1 MAKKED
7 KKFIE
12 DQIPVQDRP
21 PAFRPDQAGGSVG
34 GFGKKLKP
42 TSKFLQAKQKEAQ
55 RQKLQREIDQQESLF
70 TKGGEFKQKPV
81 LAKKMS
87 FMQQDFMR
95 SEAKRLR
102 NINQQIPTQQFKSSS
117 GAKINTTPKD
127 LKPTSKFLKTQKI
140 QTQVLQQTPTQTSK
154 KTGVFK
160 LKEKPADKFT
170 SQQTRTREKLTPTQK
185 RQVDIETQ
193 VAQITNPQG
202 TKGFNRLQPNLTL
215 SNKEAR
221 LLSNRIYQNPTG
233 VAFDDKAVVVG
244 SKVIT
249 TVAAGKAIVELAPAL
264 LPQEQQE
271 KIETLS
277 VPDELAI
284 QKAIEEKQTISPDE
298 ISDLA
303 VKTKIKPAIET
314 EPERVKRVST
324 FDPQEISDLAV
335 KTKPKPS
342 EETLIGTQEDV
353 ELDEPDLEE
362 VELTDPNEQQEGEL
376 GNPVPLIEID
386 VVPEQ
391 DLEQEEVVE
400 TVPEPIT
407 ENELEQETEPEII
420 PPPDD
425 DDDDD
430 PPPPPDDDDDGP
442 PPPPPD
448 DDDDDKRGEP
458 PPPPPDDFGNVV
470 VTPFEEKEDKPKKKA
485 KGRPRRKI
493 KLKKKP
499 SKNQFKVKNGL
510 KPTVTNFKTRKSS
523 FQSNNVTGEIFKA
536 PKGTEFDTNA
546 GFRED
551 SFKGIKFA
559 DKKLKFK
566 NRKDVL
572 LAAEKKGLI

>member
-12 DQIPVQDRP
+12 EQIPVQDRP
-21 PAFRPDQAGGSVG
+21 PLRPDQAGGSVG
-34 GFGKKLKP
+34 GFGKKLVP
-42 TSKFLQAKQKEAQ
+42 TKKFQQQVAERGFFDKKV
-55 RQKLQREIDQQESLF
+55 KVID
-70 TKGGEFKQKPV
+70 T
-81 LAKKMS
+81 
-87 FMQQDFMR
+87 
-95 SEAKRLR
+95 
-102 NINQQIPTQQFKSSS
+102 QIPK
-117 GAKINTTPKD
+117 NTP
-127 LKPTSKFLKTQKI
+127 PLKT
-140 QTQVLQQTPTQTSK
+140 K

-170 SQQTRTREKLTPTQK
+170 SQQTRTREKLTPTKK

-202 TKGFNRLQPNLTL
+202 TKGFNKLEPNLTL

-221 LLSNRIYQNPTG
+221 LLSNKIYQNPTG
-233 VAFDDKAVVVG
+233 VAFDNKAVVVG
-244 SKVIT
+244 SNVIT
-249 TVAAGKAIVELAPAL
+249 TVAGGKAIVELAPAL

-277 VPDELAI
+277 VPDELQI
-284 QKAIEEKQTISPDE
+284 QKVIEEKQTISPDE

-324 FDPQEISDLAV
+324 FEPQEISDLAV

-342 EETLIGTQEDV
+342 EETLIGTQEDI
-353 ELDEPDLEE
+353 ELEEPDLEE
-362 VELTDPNEQQEGEL
+362 VQLTDPNEEQEGEL
-376 GNPVPLIEID
+376 GDPVPLIEVD
-386 VVPEQ
+386 VVPQQ
-391 DLEQEEVVE
+391 DLEQEELVE

-407 ENELEQETEPEII
+407 EEELEEETKPEITVPAFI
-420 PPPDD
+420 DNDDDNNDD
-425 DDDDD
+425 DDDT
-430 PPPPPDDDDDGP
+430 

-448 DDDDDKRGEP
+448 DDDDDKNGEP
-458 PPPPPDDFGNVV
+458 PPPPPDDFGDVV
-470 VTPFEEKEDKPKKKA
+470 VTPFKEKEDKPKKKA

-572 LAAEKKGLI
+572 LAAEKKGLL

>member
-1 MAKKED
+1 MAKKKD
-7 KKFIE
+7 DKFIE

-34 GFGKKLKP
+34 GFGKKLVPRK
-42 TSKFLQAKQKEAQ
+42 KFQQKVAE
-55 RQKLQREIDQQESLF
+55 RGFFDKKVKVIDTEIPKN
-70 TKGGEFKQKPV
+70 TPPV
-81 LAKKMS
+81 
-87 FMQQDFMR
+87 
-95 SEAKRLR
+95 
-102 NINQQIPTQQFKSSS
+102 
-117 GAKINTTPKD
+117 
-127 LKPTSKFLKTQKI
+127 KT
-140 QTQVLQQTPTQTSK
+140 K

-170 SQQTRTREKLTPTQK
+170 SQQTRTRVKLTPTQK

-193 VAQITNPQG
+193 IAQITNPKG
-202 TKGFNRLQPNLTL
+202 TKGFNRLEPNLTL

-221 LLSNRIYQNPTG
+221 LLSNKIYQNPTG
-233 VAFDDKAVVVG
+233 VAFDNKAVVVG

-249 TVAAGKAIVELAPAL
+249 TVAGGKAIVELAPAL

-277 VPDELAI
+277 VPDELQI
-284 QKAIEEKQTISPDE
+284 QKVIEEKQTISPDE

-335 KTKPKPS
+335 KTKPKPL
-342 EETLIGTQEDV
+342 EETIIGTEEDI
-353 ELDEPDLEE
+353 ELEEPDLEE
-362 VELTDPNEQQEGEL
+362 VELIDPNEEQGEL
-376 GNPVPLIEID
+376 ENPIELIEDI
-386 VVPEQ
+386 VPEPII
-391 DLEQEEVVE
+391 EQEEVFE

-407 ENELEQETEPEII
+407 EEELEEETKPEII
-420 PPPDD
+420 PPPEDISG
-425 DDDDD
+425 DD
-430 PPPPPDDDDDGP
+430 PPPPPDDDDDTP
-442 PPPPPD
+442 PPPPDD

-458 PPPPPDDFGNVV
+458 PPPPPDDFGDVV
-470 VTPFEEKEDKPKKKA
+470 VTPFKEKEDKPKKKA

-536 PKGTEFDTNA
+536 PKGIEFDTNA

-572 LAAEKKGLI
+572 VAAEKKGLI

>member
-12 DQIPVQDRP
+12 EQIPVQDRP
-21 PAFRPDQAGGSVG
+21 PALRPDQAGGSVG
-34 GFGKKLKP
+34 GFGKKLVPRK
-42 TSKFLQAKQKEAQ
+42 KFQQQVAERGFFDKKV
-55 RQKLQREIDQQESLF
+55 KVID
-70 TKGGEFKQKPV
+70 T
-81 LAKKMS
+81 
-87 FMQQDFMR
+87 
-95 SEAKRLR
+95 
-102 NINQQIPTQQFKSSS
+102 QIPK
-117 GAKINTTPKD
+117 NTP
-127 LKPTSKFLKTQKI
+127 PVKT
-140 QTQVLQQTPTQTSK
+140 K

-202 TKGFNRLQPNLTL
+202 TKGFNKLEPNLTL

-233 VAFDDKAVVVG
+233 VAFDNKAVVVG

-249 TVAAGKAIVELAPAL
+249 TVAGGKAIVELAPAL

-271 KIETLS
+271 KIKTLS
-277 VPDELAI
+277 VPDELQI
-284 QKAIEEKQTISPDE
+284 QKVIEEKQTISPDE

-303 VKTKIKPAIET
+303 VKTKIKPTIET

-324 FDPQEISDLAV
+324 FKPQEISDLAV

-342 EETLIGTQEDV
+342 EETLIGTQEDI
-353 ELDEPDLEE
+353 ELEEPDLEE
-362 VELTDPNEQQEGEL
+362 VELTDPNEEQEGEL
-376 GNPVPLIEID
+376 GDPVPLIEVD
-386 VVPEQ
+386 VVPQQ
-391 DLEQEEVVE
+391 DLEQEELVE

-407 ENELEQETEPEII
+407 EEELEEETKPEITVPAFI
-420 PPPDD
+420 DNDDDNNDD
-425 DDDDD
+425 DDDT
-430 PPPPPDDDDDGP
+430 

-448 DDDDDKRGEP
+448 DDDDDKNGEP
-458 PPPPPDDFGNVV
+458 PPPPPDDFGDIV
-470 VTPFEEKEDKPKKKA
+470 VTPFQEKEDKPKKKA

-499 SKNQFKVKNGL
+499 SKNQFRVKNGL

-572 LAAEKKGLI
+572 VAAEKKGLI

>member
-12 DQIPVQDRP
+12 EQIPVQDRP
-21 PAFRPDQAGGSVG
+21 PLRPDQAGGSVG
-34 GFGKKLKP
+34 GFGKKLVP
-42 TSKFLQAKQKEAQ
+42 TKKFQQQVAERGFFDKKV
-55 RQKLQREIDQQESLF
+55 KVID
-70 TKGGEFKQKPV
+70 T
-81 LAKKMS
+81 
-87 FMQQDFMR
+87 
-95 SEAKRLR
+95 
-102 NINQQIPTQQFKSSS
+102 QIPK
-117 GAKINTTPKD
+117 NTP
-127 LKPTSKFLKTQKI
+127 PLKT
-140 QTQVLQQTPTQTSK
+140 K

-193 VAQITNPQG
+193 VAQITNPKG
-202 TKGFNRLQPNLTL
+202 TKGFNKLEPNLTL

-221 LLSNRIYQNPTG
+221 LLSNKIYQNPTG
-233 VAFDDKAVVVG
+233 VAFDNKAVVVG

-249 TVAAGKAIVELAPAL
+249 TVAGGKAIVELAPAL

-277 VPDELAI
+277 VPDELQI
-284 QKAIEEKQTISPDE
+284 QKVIEEKQTISPDE

-324 FDPQEISDLAV
+324 FEPQEISDLAV

-342 EETLIGTQEDV
+342 EETLIGTQEDI
-353 ELDEPDLEE
+353 ELEEPDLEE
-362 VELTDPNEQQEGEL
+362 VELTDPNEEQEGEL
-376 GNPVPLIEID
+376 GDPVPLIEID

-391 DLEQEEVVE
+391 NIEQEELVE
-400 TVPEPIT
+400 TVPDPIT
-407 ENELEQETEPEII
+407 EEELEEETKPEII

-425 DDDDD
+425 DDDDT
-430 PPPPPDDDDDGP
+430 PPPPPDE
-442 PPPPPD
+442 
-448 DDDDDKRGEP
+448 DDDDKRGEP

-470 VTPFEEKEDKPKKKA
+470 VTPFEEKENKPKKKA

-572 LAAEKKGLI
+572 VAAEKKGLI

>member
-12 DQIPVQDRP
+12 EQIPVQDRP
-21 PAFRPDQAGGSVG
+21 PLRPDQAGGSVG
-34 GFGKKLKP
+34 GFGKKLVP
-42 TSKFLQAKQKEAQ
+42 TKKFQQQVAERGFFDKKV
-55 RQKLQREIDQQESLF
+55 KVID
-70 TKGGEFKQKPV
+70 T
-81 LAKKMS
+81 
-87 FMQQDFMR
+87 
-95 SEAKRLR
+95 
-102 NINQQIPTQQFKSSS
+102 QIPK
-117 GAKINTTPKD
+117 NTP
-127 LKPTSKFLKTQKI
+127 PLKT
-140 QTQVLQQTPTQTSK
+140 K

-170 SQQTRTREKLTPTQK
+170 SQQTRTREKLTPTKK

-202 TKGFNRLQPNLTL
+202 TKGFNKLEPNLTL

-221 LLSNRIYQNPTG
+221 LLSNKIYQNPTG
-233 VAFDDKAVVVG
+233 VAFDNKAVVVG
-244 SKVIT
+244 SNVIT
-249 TVAAGKAIVELAPAL
+249 TVAGGKAIVELAPAL

-277 VPDELAI
+277 VPDELQI
-284 QKAIEEKQTISPDE
+284 QKVIEEKQTISPDE

-342 EETLIGTQEDV
+342 EETLIGTQEDI
-353 ELDEPDLEE
+353 ELEEPDLEE
-362 VELTDPNEQQEGEL
+362 VELTDPNEEQEGEL
-376 GNPVPLIEID
+376 GDPVPLIEVD
-386 VVPEQ
+386 VVPQQ
-391 DLEQEEVVE
+391 DLEQEELVE

-407 ENELEQETEPEII
+407 EEELEDETKPEITVPAFI
-420 PPPDD
+420 DNDDDNDD
-425 DDDDD
+425 DDDDT
-430 PPPPPDDDDDGP
+430 

-448 DDDDDKRGEP
+448 DDDDDKNGEP
-458 PPPPPDDFGNVV
+458 PPPPPDDFGDVV
-470 VTPFEEKEDKPKKKA
+470 VTPFKEKEDKPKKKA

-499 SKNQFKVKNGL
+499 SKNQFRVKNGL

>member
-34 GFGKKLKP
+34 GFGKKLVP
-42 TSKFLQAKQKEAQ
+42 TKKFQQQVAERGFFDKKV
-55 RQKLQREIDQQESLF
+55 KVID
-70 TKGGEFKQKPV
+70 T
-81 LAKKMS
+81 
-87 FMQQDFMR
+87 
-95 SEAKRLR
+95 
-102 NINQQIPTQQFKSSS
+102 QIPKNTPP
-117 GAKINTTPKD
+117 AKT
-127 LKPTSKFLKTQKI
+127 
-140 QTQVLQQTPTQTSK
+140 K

-170 SQQTRTREKLTPTQK
+170 SQQTRNREKLTPTKK

-202 TKGFNRLQPNLTL
+202 TKGFNKLEPNLTL

-244 SKVIT
+244 GKVIT

-277 VPDELAI
+277 VPDELQI
-284 QKAIEEKQTISPDE
+284 QKVIEEKQTISPDE

-342 EETLIGTQEDV
+342 EETLIGTQEDI
-353 ELDEPDLEE
+353 ELEEPDLEE
-362 VELTDPNEQQEGEL
+362 VELTDPNEEQEGEL
-376 GNPVPLIEID
+376 GDPVPLIEVD
-386 VVPEQ
+386 VVPQQ
-391 DLEQEEVVE
+391 DLEQEELVE

-407 ENELEQETEPEII
+407 EEELEDETKPEITVPAFI
-420 PPPDD
+420 DNDDDNDD
-425 DDDDD
+425 DDDDT
-430 PPPPPDDDDDGP
+430 

-448 DDDDDKRGEP
+448 DDDDDKNGEP
-458 PPPPPDDFGNVV
+458 PPPPPDDFGDVV
-470 VTPFEEKEDKPKKKA
+470 VTPFKEKEDKPKKKA

-499 SKNQFKVKNGL
+499 SKNQFRVKNGL

-559 DKKLKFK
+559 NKKLKFK

-572 LAAEKKGLI
+572 VAAEKKGLI

>member
-12 DQIPVQDRP
+12 EQISVQDRP
-21 PAFRPDQAGGSVG
+21 PFRPDQPG
-34 GFGKKLKP
+34 GFFAGKPKKLKP

-55 RQKLQREIDQQESLF
+55 RQKLQREIGQQESLF

-81 LAKKMS
+81 LPKKMS
-87 FMQQDFMR
+87 FMQQDFMK

-102 NINQQIPTQQFKSSS
+102 NIQQQVPTQQFKSSS
-117 GAKINTTPKD
+117 SAKINKTPKD
-127 LKPTSKFLKTQKI
+127 LKPTSNFLKTQKI

-160 LKEKPADKFT
+160 LKEKPAEKFT
-170 SQQTRTREKLTPTQK
+170 SQQTRTREKLTPTQQ

-193 VAQITNPQG
+193 VAQITNPKG

-221 LLSNRIYQNPTG
+221 LLSNKIYQNPTG

-249 TVAAGKAIVELAPAL
+249 TVAGGKAIVELAPAL

-277 VPDELAI
+277 VPDELQI

-342 EETLIGTQEDV
+342 EETLIGTQEDI
-353 ELDEPDLEE
+353 ELEEPDLEE
-362 VELTDPNEQQEGEL
+362 VELTDPNEEQEGEL
-376 GNPVPLIEID
+376 GDPVPLIEVD
-386 VVPEQ
+386 VVPQQ

-400 TVPEPIT
+400 TVPDPIS
-407 ENELEQETEPEII
+407 EEELEEETKPEITVPAFI
-420 PPPDD
+420 DNDD
-425 DDDDD
+425 DDNEDDD
-430 PPPPPDDDDDGP
+430 DTPPPPPDE
-442 PPPPPD
+442 
-448 DDDDDKRGEP
+448 DDDDKRGEP

-470 VTPFEEKEDKPKKKA
+470 VTPFEEKENKPKKKA

-572 LAAEKKGLI
+572 VAAEKKGLI

>member
-12 DQIPVQDRP
+12 EQIPVQDRP
-21 PAFRPDQAGGSVG
+21 PALRPDQAGGSVG
-34 GFGKKLKP
+34 GFGKKLVPRK
-42 TSKFLQAKQKEAQ
+42 KFQQQVAERGFFDKKV
-55 RQKLQREIDQQESLF
+55 KVID
-70 TKGGEFKQKPV
+70 T
-81 LAKKMS
+81 
-87 FMQQDFMR
+87 
-95 SEAKRLR
+95 
-102 NINQQIPTQQFKSSS
+102 QIPK
-117 GAKINTTPKD
+117 NTP
-127 LKPTSKFLKTQKI
+127 PVKT
-140 QTQVLQQTPTQTSK
+140 K

-202 TKGFNRLQPNLTL
+202 TKGFNKLEPNLTL

-233 VAFDDKAVVVG
+233 VAFDNKAVVVG

-249 TVAAGKAIVELAPAL
+249 TVAGGKAIVELAPAL

-271 KIETLS
+271 KIKTLS
-277 VPDELAI
+277 VPDELQI
-284 QKAIEEKQTISPDE
+284 QKVIEEKQTISPDE

-303 VKTKIKPAIET
+303 VKTKIKPTIET

-324 FDPQEISDLAV
+324 FKPQEISDLAV

-342 EETLIGTQEDV
+342 EETLIGTQEDI
-353 ELDEPDLEE
+353 ELEEPDLEE
-362 VELTDPNEQQEGEL
+362 VELTDPNEEQEGEL
-376 GNPVPLIEID
+376 GDPVPLIEVD
-386 VVPEQ
+386 VVPQQ
-391 DLEQEEVVE
+391 DLEQEELVE

-407 ENELEQETEPEII
+407 EEELEEETKPEITVPAFI
-420 PPPDD
+420 DNDDDNNNDD
-425 DDDDD
+425 DDT
-430 PPPPPDDDDDGP
+430 

-448 DDDDDKRGEP
+448 DDDDDKNGEP
-458 PPPPPDDFGNVV
+458 PPPPPDDFGDIV
-470 VTPFEEKEDKPKKKA
+470 VTPFQEKEDKPKKKA

-499 SKNQFKVKNGL
+499 SKNQFRVKNGL

-572 LAAEKKGLI
+572 VAAEKKGLI

>member
-55 RQKLQREIDQQESLF
+55 RQKLQREIGQQESLF

-81 LAKKMS
+81 LPKKMS

-102 NINQQIPTQQFKSSS
+102 NIKQQVPTQQFKSSS

-170 SQQTRTREKLTPTQK
+170 SQQLRTREKLTPTQK

-193 VAQITNPQG
+193 VAQITNPKG

-221 LLSNRIYQNPTG
+221 LLSNKIYQNPTG
-233 VAFDDKAVVVG
+233 VAFDNKAVVVG
-244 SKVIT
+244 STVIT
-249 TVAAGKAIVELAPAL
+249 TVAGGKAIVELAPAL

-284 QKAIEEKQTISPDE
+284 QKVIEGKQTISPDE

-324 FDPQEISDLAV
+324 FDPAEIS
-335 KTKPKPS
+335 
-342 EETLIGTQEDV
+342 
-353 ELDEPDLEE
+353 DLEE
-362 VELTDPNEQQEGEL
+362 VELTDPNKEQEGEL
-376 GNPVPLIEID
+376 GDPVPLIEID
-386 VVPEQ
+386 VVPQQ
-391 DLEQEEVVE
+391 DLEQEDLVE

-407 ENELEQETEPEII
+407 EKELEQETKPEITVPAFI
-420 PPPDD
+420 DNDD
-425 DDDDD
+425 DNDDDLN
-430 PPPPPDDDDDGP
+430 GE

-470 VTPFEEKEDKPKKKA
+470 VTPFKEKEDKPKKKA
-485 KGRPRRKI
+485 KGRPKRKI

-523 FQSNNVTGEIFKA
+523 FQSNNVTGDIFKA

-572 LAAEKKGLI
+572 VAAEKKGLI

>member
-12 DQIPVQDRP
+12 EQIPVQDRP
-21 PAFRPDQAGGSVG
+21 PLRPDQAGGSVG
-34 GFGKKLKP
+34 GFGKKLVP
-42 TSKFLQAKQKEAQ
+42 TKKF
-55 RQKLQREIDQQESLF
+55 QQQVAERGF
-70 TKGGEFKQKPV
+70 FD
-81 LAKKMS
+81 KKVKVT
-87 FMQQDFMR
+87 DT
-95 SEAKRLR
+95 
-102 NINQQIPTQQFKSSS
+102 QIPK
-117 GAKINTTPKD
+117 NTP
-127 LKPTSKFLKTQKI
+127 PLKT
-140 QTQVLQQTPTQTSK
+140 K

-170 SQQTRTREKLTPTQK
+170 SQQTRTREKLTPTKK

-202 TKGFNRLQPNLTL
+202 TKGFNKLEPNLTL

-221 LLSNRIYQNPTG
+221 LLSNKIYQNPTG
-233 VAFDDKAVVVG
+233 VAFDNKAVVVG
-244 SKVIT
+244 SNVIT
-249 TVAAGKAIVELAPAL
+249 TVAGGKAIVELAPAL

-277 VPDELAI
+277 VPDELQI
-284 QKAIEEKQTISPDE
+284 QKVIEEKQTISPDE

-324 FDPQEISDLAV
+324 FEPQEISDLAV

-342 EETLIGTQEDV
+342 EETLIGTQEDI
-353 ELDEPDLEE
+353 ELEEPDLEE
-362 VELTDPNEQQEGEL
+362 VQLTDPNEEQEGEL
-376 GNPVPLIEID
+376 GDPVPLIEVD
-386 VVPEQ
+386 VVPQQ
-391 DLEQEEVVE
+391 DLEQEELVE

-407 ENELEQETEPEII
+407 EEELEEETKPEITVPAFI
-420 PPPDD
+420 DNDDDNNDD
-425 DDDDD
+425 DDDT
-430 PPPPPDDDDDGP
+430 P

-448 DDDDDKRGEP
+448 DDDDDLNGE
-458 PPPPPDDFGNVV
+458 PPPPPDDFGDVV

-493 KLKKKP
+493 KLKKKL

-572 LAAEKKGLI
+572 LAAEKKGLL

>member
-12 DQIPVQDRP
+12 EQIPVQDRP
-21 PAFRPDQAGGSVG
+21 PLRPDQAGGSVG
-34 GFGKKLKP
+34 GFGKKLVP
-42 TSKFLQAKQKEAQ
+42 TKKFQQQVAERGFFDKKV
-55 RQKLQREIDQQESLF
+55 KVID
-70 TKGGEFKQKPV
+70 T
-81 LAKKMS
+81 
-87 FMQQDFMR
+87 
-95 SEAKRLR
+95 
-102 NINQQIPTQQFKSSS
+102 QIPK
-117 GAKINTTPKD
+117 NTP
-127 LKPTSKFLKTQKI
+127 PLKT
-140 QTQVLQQTPTQTSK
+140 K

-170 SQQTRTREKLTPTQK
+170 SQQTRTREKLTPTKK

-202 TKGFNRLQPNLTL
+202 TKGFNKLEPNLTL

-221 LLSNRIYQNPTG
+221 LLSNKIYQNPTG
-233 VAFDDKAVVVG
+233 VAFDNKAVVVG
-244 SKVIT
+244 SNVIT
-249 TVAAGKAIVELAPAL
+249 TVAGGKAIVELAPAL

-277 VPDELAI
+277 VPDELQI
-284 QKAIEEKQTISPDE
+284 QKVIEEKQTISPDE

-324 FDPQEISDLAV
+324 FEPQEISDLAV

-342 EETLIGTQEDV
+342 EETLIGTQEDI
-353 ELDEPDLEE
+353 ELEEPDLEE
-362 VELTDPNEQQEGEL
+362 VQLTDPNEEQEGEL
-376 GNPVPLIEID
+376 GDPVPLIEVD
-386 VVPEQ
+386 VVPQQ
-391 DLEQEEVVE
+391 DLEQEELVE

-407 ENELEQETEPEII
+407 EEELEEETKPEITVPAFI
-420 PPPDD
+420 DNDDDNNDD
-425 DDDDD
+425 DDDT
-430 PPPPPDDDDDGP
+430 P

-448 DDDDDKRGEP
+448 DDDDDDLNGE
-458 PPPPPDDFGNVV
+458 PPPPPDDFGDVV

-551 SFKGIKFA
+551 SFKAIKFA

>member
-12 DQIPVQDRP
+12 EQIPVQDRP
-21 PAFRPDQAGGSVG
+21 PLRPDQAGGSVG
-34 GFGKKLKP
+34 GFGKKLVP
-42 TSKFLQAKQKEAQ
+42 TKKFQQQVAERGFFDKKV
-55 RQKLQREIDQQESLF
+55 KVID
-70 TKGGEFKQKPV
+70 T
-81 LAKKMS
+81 
-87 FMQQDFMR
+87 
-95 SEAKRLR
+95 
-102 NINQQIPTQQFKSSS
+102 QIPK
-117 GAKINTTPKD
+117 NTP
-127 LKPTSKFLKTQKI
+127 PLKT
-140 QTQVLQQTPTQTSK
+140 K

-193 VAQITNPQG
+193 VAQITNPKG
-202 TKGFNRLQPNLTL
+202 TKGFNKLEPNLTL

-221 LLSNRIYQNPTG
+221 LLSNKIYQNPTG
-233 VAFDDKAVVVG
+233 VAFDNKAVVVG

-249 TVAAGKAIVELAPAL
+249 TVAGGKAIVELAPAL

-277 VPDELAI
+277 VPDELQI
-284 QKAIEEKQTISPDE
+284 QKVIEEKQTISPDE

-324 FDPQEISDLAV
+324 FEPQEISDLAV

-342 EETLIGTQEDV
+342 EETLIGTQEDI
-353 ELDEPDLEE
+353 ELEEPDLEE
-362 VELTDPNEQQEGEL
+362 VELTDPNEEQEGEL
-376 GNPVPLIEID
+376 GDPVPLIEID

-391 DLEQEEVVE
+391 NIEQEELVE
-400 TVPEPIT
+400 TVPDPIT
-407 ENELEQETEPEII
+407 EEELEEETKPEII

-425 DDDDD
+425 DDDDT
-430 PPPPPDDDDDGP
+430 PPPPPDE
-442 PPPPPD
+442 
-448 DDDDDKRGEP
+448 DDDDKRGEP

-551 SFKGIKFA
+551 SFKAIKFA

>member
-12 DQIPVQDRP
+12 EQIPVQDRP
-21 PAFRPDQAGGSVG
+21 PLRPDQAGGSVG
-34 GFGKKLKP
+34 GFGKKLVP
-42 TSKFLQAKQKEAQ
+42 TKKFQQQVAERGFFDKKV
-55 RQKLQREIDQQESLF
+55 KVID
-70 TKGGEFKQKPV
+70 T
-81 LAKKMS
+81 
-87 FMQQDFMR
+87 
-95 SEAKRLR
+95 
-102 NINQQIPTQQFKSSS
+102 QIPK
-117 GAKINTTPKD
+117 NTP
-127 LKPTSKFLKTQKI
+127 PLKT
-140 QTQVLQQTPTQTSK
+140 K

-193 VAQITNPQG
+193 VAQITNPKG
-202 TKGFNRLQPNLTL
+202 TKGFNKLEPNLTL

-221 LLSNRIYQNPTG
+221 LLSNKIYQNPTG
-233 VAFDDKAVVVG
+233 VAFDNKAVVVG

-249 TVAAGKAIVELAPAL
+249 TVAGGKAIVELAPAL

-277 VPDELAI
+277 VPDELQI
-284 QKAIEEKQTISPDE
+284 QKVIEEKQTISPDE

-324 FDPQEISDLAV
+324 FEPQEISDLAV

-342 EETLIGTQEDV
+342 EETLIGTQEDI
-353 ELDEPDLEE
+353 ELEEPDLEE
-362 VELTDPNEQQEGEL
+362 VELTDPNEEQEGEL
-376 GNPVPLIEID
+376 GDPVPLIEID

-391 DLEQEEVVE
+391 NIEQEELVE
-400 TVPEPIT
+400 TVPDPIT
-407 ENELEQETEPEII
+407 EEELEEETKPEII

-425 DDDDD
+425 DDDDT
-430 PPPPPDDDDDGP
+430 PPPPPDE
-442 PPPPPD
+442 
-448 DDDDDKRGEP
+448 DDDDKRGEP

-572 LAAEKKGLI
+572 VAEKKGLI

>member
-12 DQIPVQDRP
+12 EQIPVQDRP

-55 RQKLQREIDQQESLF
+55 RQKLQREISQQESLF

-81 LAKKMS
+81 LPKKMS

-95 SEAKRLR
+95 SESKRLR
-102 NINQQIPTQQFKSSS
+102 NIQQQIPTQQFKSSS
-117 GAKINTTPKD
+117 SAKINTTPKD

-170 SQQTRTREKLTPTQK
+170 SQQTRTREKLTPTQQ

-193 VAQITNPQG
+193 VAQITNPGG
-202 TKGFNRLQPNLTL
+202 TKGFNKLQPNLTL

-221 LLSNRIYQNPTG
+221 LLSNKIYQNPTG

-244 SKVIT
+244 GKVIT

-277 VPDELAI
+277 VPDELQI
-284 QKAIEEKQTISPDE
+284 QKVIEEKQTISPDE

-324 FDPQEISDLAV
+324 FEPQEISDLAV

-342 EETLIGTQEDV
+342 E
-353 ELDEPDLEE
+353 
-362 VELTDPNEQQEGEL
+362 
-376 GNPVPLIEID
+376 
-386 VVPEQ
+386 
-391 DLEQEEVVE
+391 
-400 TVPEPIT
+400 
-407 ENELEQETEPEII
+407 
-420 PPPDD
+420 
-425 DDDDD
+425 
-430 PPPPPDDDDDGP
+430 
-442 PPPPPD
+442 
-448 DDDDDKRGEP
+448 
-458 PPPPPDDFGNVV
+458 
-470 VTPFEEKEDKPKKKA
+470 
-485 KGRPRRKI
+485 
-493 KLKKKP
+493 
-499 SKNQFKVKNGL
+499 
-510 KPTVTNFKTRKSS
+510 
-523 FQSNNVTGEIFKA
+523 
-536 PKGTEFDTNA
+536 
-546 GFRED
+546 
-551 SFKGIKFA
+551 
-559 DKKLKFK
+559 
-566 NRKDVL
+566 
-572 LAAEKKGLI
+572 

>member
-12 DQIPVQDRP
+12 EQIPVQDRP
-21 PAFRPDQAGGSVG
+21 PFRPDQAGGSVG
-34 GFGKKLKP
+34 GFGKKLVP
-42 TSKFLQAKQKEAQ
+42 TKKFQQQVAERGFFDKKV
-55 RQKLQREIDQQESLF
+55 KVID
-70 TKGGEFKQKPV
+70 T
-81 LAKKMS
+81 
-87 FMQQDFMR
+87 
-95 SEAKRLR
+95 
-102 NINQQIPTQQFKSSS
+102 QIPK
-117 GAKINTTPKD
+117 NTP
-127 LKPTSKFLKTQKI
+127 PLKT
-140 QTQVLQQTPTQTSK
+140 K

-170 SQQTRTREKLTPTQK
+170 SQQTRTREKLTPTKK

-202 TKGFNRLQPNLTL
+202 TKGFNKLEPNLTL

-221 LLSNRIYQNPTG
+221 LLSNKIYQNPTG
-233 VAFDDKAVVVG
+233 VAFDNKAVVVG

-249 TVAAGKAIVELAPAL
+249 TVAGGKAIIELAPAL

-277 VPDELAI
+277 VPDELQI
-284 QKAIEEKQTISPDE
+284 QKVIEEKQTISPDE

-324 FDPQEISDLAV
+324 FEPQEVSDLAV
-335 KTKPKPS
+335 KTKAKPS
-342 EETLIGTQEDV
+342 EETLIGTQEDI
-353 ELDEPDLEE
+353 ELEEPDLEE
-362 VELTDPNEQQEGEL
+362 VDLTDPNKEQEGEL

-391 DLEQEEVVE
+391 DLEQEELVE

-407 ENELEQETEPEII
+407 EEELEEETKPEITVPAFI
-420 PPPDD
+420 DNNDDNDNDD
-425 DDDDD
+425 DDT
-430 PPPPPDDDDDGP
+430 P

-448 DDDDDKRGEP
+448 DDDDDKNGEP
-458 PPPPPDDFGNVV
+458 PPPPPDDFGDIV
-470 VTPFEEKEDKPKKKA
+470 VTPFQEKEDKPKKKA

-499 SKNQFKVKNGL
+499 SKNQFRVKNGL

-551 SFKGIKFA
+551 SFLGIKFA

-572 LAAEKKGLI
+572 VAAEKKGLI

>member
-12 DQIPVQDRP
+12 EQIPVQDRP
-21 PAFRPDQAGGSVG
+21 PFRPDQPG
-34 GFGKKLKP
+34 GFFAGKPKKLKP

-55 RQKLQREIDQQESLF
+55 RKKLQREIGQQESLF

-81 LAKKMS
+81 LPKQMN
-87 FMQQDFMR
+87 FIQQDFMR

-102 NINQQIPTQQFKSSS
+102 NIKQQVPTQQFKSSS
-117 GAKINTTPKD
+117 SAKINTIPKD

-160 LKEKPADKFT
+160 LKEKPAEKFT
-170 SQQTRTREKLTPTQK
+170 SQQLRTREKLTPTQK

-202 TKGFNRLQPNLTL
+202 TKGFNKLQPNLTL

-221 LLSNRIYQNPTG
+221 LLSNKIYQNPTG

-249 TVAAGKAIVELAPAL
+249 TVAGGKAIVELAPAL

-284 QKAIEEKQTISPDE
+284 QKVIEEKQTISPDQ

-324 FDPQEISDLAV
+324 FDPAEISDLAV

-342 EETLIGTQEDV
+342 EETLIGTQEDI
-353 ELDEPDLEE
+353 ELEEPDLEE
-362 VELTDPNEQQEGEL
+362 VDLTDPNEEQEGEL
-376 GNPVPLIEID
+376 GDPVPLIEID

-391 DLEQEEVVE
+391 DIEEEEVVE
-400 TVPEPIT
+400 TIPEPIT
-407 ENELEQETEPEII
+407 EEELEEETKPEII
-420 PPPDD
+420 PPPEEIIEDE
-425 DDDDD
+425 
-430 PPPPPDDDDDGP
+430 PPPPPDDDDPP

-448 DDDDDKRGEP
+448 DDDDDKRKEP
-458 PPPPPDDFGNVV
+458 PPPPPDDFGDVV

-493 KLKKKP
+493 KFKKKP

-523 FQSNNVTGEIFKA
+523 FQSNNVTGDIFKA

-572 LAAEKKGLI
+572 VAAEKKGLI

>member
-12 DQIPVQDRP
+12 EQIPVQDRP
-21 PAFRPDQAGGSVG
+21 PFRPDQAGGSVG
-34 GFGKKLKP
+34 GFGKKLVTTK
-42 TSKFLQAKQKEAQ
+42 KFQQQVADRGFFDKKV
-55 RQKLQREIDQQESLF
+55 KVIDREIP
-70 TKGGEFKQKPV
+70 K
-81 LAKKMS
+81 
-87 FMQQDFMR
+87 
-95 SEAKRLR
+95 
-102 NINQQIPTQQFKSSS
+102 
-117 GAKINTTPKD
+117 NTPAV
-127 LKPTSKFLKTQKI
+127 KT
-140 QTQVLQQTPTQTSK
+140 K

-170 SQQTRTREKLTPTQK
+170 SQQLRTREKFTPTKK

-202 TKGFNRLQPNLTL
+202 TKGFNKLEPNLTL

-221 LLSNRIYQNPTG
+221 LLSNKIYQNPTG

-249 TVAAGKAIVELAPAL
+249 TVAGGKAIVELAPAL

-277 VPDELAI
+277 VPDELQI

-303 VKTKIKPAIET
+303 VKTKIKPATET

-324 FDPQEISDLAV
+324 FEPQEVSDLAV

-342 EETLIGTQEDV
+342 EETLIGTQEDI
-353 ELDEPDLEE
+353 ELEEPDLEE
-362 VELTDPNEQQEGEL
+362 VELTDPSEEQEGEL
-376 GNPVPLIEID
+376 GDPVPLIEID

-391 DLEQEEVVE
+391 DIEEEELVE

-407 ENELEQETEPEII
+407 EEELEEETKPEITVPAFI
-420 PPPDD
+420 DNDD
-425 DDDDD
+425 DNDDDLN
-430 PPPPPDDDDDGP
+430 
-442 PPPPPD
+442 
-448 DDDDDKRGEP
+448 GEP
-458 PPPPPDDFGNVV
+458 PPPPPDDDNDDKRGDPPPPPPDDFGEVV
-470 VTPFEEKEDKPKKKA
+470 VTPFTEKEDKPKKKA

-499 SKNQFKVKNGL
+499 SKNQFRVKNGL

-572 LAAEKKGLI
+572 VAAEKKGLI